1 MLPVGERRCSTCQR
15 NEQPSIWDCP
25 RCIVRD
31 AWVDRLEEEYL
42 KSLECHTP
50 GCGSKYSL
58 AEDPRDACRRFC
70 WFCVED
76 GALGDTVP
84 DGSAESSDVS
94 ASSDL
99 SSDDYD
105 SEAADIRAARYFT
118 SYPNPNMR
126 TFVSAEAETEIYE
139 DPDIMAEAT
148 EAHSHSPA
156 ILCEI
161 ESPRSN
167 LKKNKAP
174 PGDEETVRDLVRVR
188 LV

>member
-70 WFCVED
+70 WFCAED

-84 DGSAESSDVS
+84 DGSGRFGCILRFGGSGRHFLRALLLLLFLRHISQPQTRASWSGSTYTSTAESGLGDSS
-94 ASSDL
+94 AV
-99 SSDDYD
+99 
-105 SEAADIRAARYFT
+105 
-118 SYPNPNMR
+118 P
-126 TFVSAEAETEIYE
+126 
-139 DPDIMAEAT
+139 
-148 EAHSHSPA
+148 
-156 ILCEI
+156 
-161 ESPRSN
+161 
-167 LKKNKAP
+167 
-174 PGDEETVRDLVRVR
+174 
-188 LV
+188 